1 MAFRTHLLKLTAQN
15 QTVAACLSYVSLLF
29 GLWMVLTGSVSA
41 WWLLATFVVY
51 MAMQLS
57 VTVGCHRLFTH
68 RTFECHRAWHWVFS
82 TFATL
87 SCQASAVSWVHVHY
101 THHKYSDTDQDPHI
115 TDWSFL
121 FWKRNTAVSGKYLRV
136 VARLIKDPV
145 HKFLHEYAV
154 LFILSVACTLALID
168 PLLLL
173 FGLAMPVGYYFVT
186 CGLHQ
191 ILSHGGR
198 EPKNLPWMEL
208 AFPMGEWLHAEH
220 HRDASRWDFGAYDIG
235 SCLIRWIKK

>member
-1 MAFRTHLLKLTAQN
+1 MAFHTHLLKMTPHN
-15 QTVAACLSYVSLLF
+15 QTVAACISYAGLLF
-29 GLWMVLTGSVSA
+29 GLWMVIAGDTSA

-68 RTFECHRAWHWVFS
+68 ETFECHKVWHWIFS
-82 TFATL
+82 IFTTL
-87 SCQASAVSWVHVHY
+87 SFQASAVSWVHVHY
-101 THHKYSDTDQDPHI
+101 THHKYSDTNQDPHI

-121 FWKRNTAVSGKYLRV
+121 FWKRSAAVSGKYLKV
-136 VARLIKDPV
+136 VARLVKDPV

-154 LFILSVACTLALID
+154 LFILSVSCVLALIN

-173 FGLAMPVGYYFVT
+173 FGLIMPMGYYFLT

-191 ILSHGGR
+191 ILSHRGC
-198 EPKNLPWMEL
+198 EPRNLPWMEL
-208 AFPMGEWLHAEH
+208 AFPMGEWAHADH
-220 HRDASRWDFGAYDIG
+220 HVDSSRWDFGTYDIG
-235 SCLIRWIKK
+235 SYLIRWIKK